1 MLKNYLKVTLR
12 KIRRDKINS
21 FINIIGLSIGFASV
35 IVIFLFVHHELS
47 YDKFHTN
54 YDNLYR
60 LTYDD
65 SGGNGRHLATTAP
78 PMGKAI
84 VENFPE
90 VAQSAI
96 FMYPPS
102 TIIQSNGAKFYEEGV
117 IYADSNFLSL

>member
-1 MLKNYLKVTLR
+1 MLKNYFKVALR
-12 KIRRDKINS
+12 KIKRDKINS
-21 FINIIGLSIGFASV
+21 LINITGLSIGFASV
-35 IVIFLFVHHELS
+35 IIIFLFVFHEFG

-90 VAQSAI
+90 VARSTV

-102 TIIQSNGAKFYEEGV
+102 TIIQSE
-117 IYADSNFLSL
+117 